1 MLLSDRH
8 LRTGAPQ
15 TPDAVVADVT
25 PSEAA
30 KYESHFERARGRGSW
45 VELSRAREYF
55 AKANLQV
62 RPKP

>member
-1 MLLSDRH
+1 M
-8 LRTGAPQ
+8 
-15 TPDAVVADVT
+15 ADVT

-62 RPKP
+62 RPKT